1 MSEDLSRKART
12 SQHKKVY
19 QHKKAYKITTFPN
32 KEKQFICPEFNII
45 YHDTVL
51 QN

>member
-19 QHKKAYKITTFPN
+19 QHEKAYKITTFPN
-32 KEKQFICPEFNII
+32 KEKQFIYDEDHLSLF
-45 YHDTVL
+45 
-51 QN
+51 